1 MAKKSLTD
9 LLREEVEK
17 SSDPGG
23 EKIQKTTDDELLEQD
38 SESVET
44 LTMKTPAKSIAR
56 RPTTTKAE
64 LEATVT
70 KLRAALEEAQH
81 KEETFDSLK
90 EALDESHRKE
100 GSLQQQISD
109 LHSDL
114 EHERKSVHKLEKQ
127 LEQIDQLKKE
137 LDQAKKAAV
146 QLAAANEKLIE
157 EVKTLKKQNED
168 VKPKEKMTLNH
179 MPERPNHLPERP
191 IQKETE
197 TPVDF
202 ATKSWLL

>member
-179 MPERPNHLPERP
+179 MPERPNHMPERP

>member
-17 SSDPGG
+17 SSEPGG

-100 GSLQQQISD
+100 GALQQQISD

-157 EVKTLKKQNED
+157 EVKNLKKQNED

-179 MPERPNHLPERP
+179 MPEKHHMPERP